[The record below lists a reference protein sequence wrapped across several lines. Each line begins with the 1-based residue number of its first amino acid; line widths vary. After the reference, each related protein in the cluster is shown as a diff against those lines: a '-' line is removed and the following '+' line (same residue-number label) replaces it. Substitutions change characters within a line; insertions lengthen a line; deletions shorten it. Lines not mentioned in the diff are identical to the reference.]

1 MTPDPGV
8 FPSHEFSVGRG
19 SPPADRIEKQIMP
32 LATEYLR
39 RPRFT
44 LMQILLLTMLAMIL
58 PGGFPCSEGWAAERG
73 AVKRGVDEENCL
85 MCHKYPK
92 MGLYTKEGRKI
103 YYVGEDIY
111 AHSVHS
117 KVACRGCH
125 ADILQIPH
133 RPDHKRVD
141 CAMSCHIKDPFSNKE
156 FSHAR
161 IKESLEKSLHGPKE
175 DDTPEKRKHRPDC
188 KYCHL
193 NPLYHYEEDYET
205 NMSLK
210 RCRGCHAPKGVERA
224 FEHMLYR
231 MGRRT
236 SRDPREIVDLCSSCH
251 ADNDL
256 MKVFERTD
264 AAAEGY
270 KDYFHGKAV
279 LRGWGK
285 PANCVD
291 CHSAH
296 EVYKHHDPRSTVHK
310 DNLLRTC
317 SENPSCHP
325 KANPNFVQAAVHV
338 AMDSEENWIL
348 VWVNRGFVLLT
359 MGTMSFLFLHIGMD
373 LGRNIINNLRAR
385 RARRRE
391 RLRRILANEDQ
402 ERPGDPQT

>member
-1 MTPDPGV
+1 
-8 FPSHEFSVGRG
+8 
-19 SPPADRIEKQIMP
+19 
-32 LATEYLR
+32 
-39 RPRFT
+39 
-44 LMQILLLTMLAMIL
+44 MLAMGL
-58 PGGFPCSEGWAAERG
+58 LGPFPLSEGWAAERG

-92 MGLYTKEGRKI
+92 MGLYTKEGRRI
-103 YYVGEDIY
+103 FYVGEDIY
-111 AHSVHS
+111 AHSVHA
-117 KVACRGCH
+117 KVPCRGCH

-141 CAMSCHIKDPFSNKE
+141 CAMTCHIKDPFSNKE
-156 FSHAR
+156 FSHIR

-175 DDTPEKRKHRPDC
+175 DDPPEKRKHRPNC

-193 NPLYHYEEDYET
+193 NPLYHYEVDYET
-205 NMSLK
+205 NLSLK
-210 RCRGCHAPKGVERA
+210 RCRDCHAPRGVERA
-224 FEHMLYR
+224 FEHMSYR

-236 SRDPREIVDLCSSCH
+236 SRDPREIVELCSSCH

-291 CHSAH
+291 CHTAH
-296 EVYKHHDPRSTVHK
+296 EVYKHDDPRSMVHK

-317 SENPSCHP
+317 SENPACHP
-325 KANPNFVQAAVHV
+325 NANPNFVQAAVHV
-338 AMDSEENWIL
+338 AMGSEENRVL

-359 MGTMSFLFLHIGMD
+359 AGTMSFLFLHIGLD
-373 LGRNIINNLRAR
+373 FSRTTLNSLRAG

-391 RLRRILANEDQ
+391 RLRRIFTN
-402 ERPGDPQT
+402 GD